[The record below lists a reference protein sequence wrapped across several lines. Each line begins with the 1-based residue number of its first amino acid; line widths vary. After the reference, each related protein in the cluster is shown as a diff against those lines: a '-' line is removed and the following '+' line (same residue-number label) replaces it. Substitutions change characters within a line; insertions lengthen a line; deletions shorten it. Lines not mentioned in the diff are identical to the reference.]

1 MHFLIL
7 LLFALTFFLYFTFK
21 LLRNREARRY
31 LIILLIIDTWLSIVL
46 VYLLYSAAFD

>member
-7 LLFALTFFLYFTFK
+7 LLLGLSFFLYLTFK
-21 LLRNREARRY
+21 LYRQPDARRY
-31 LIILLIIDTWLSIVL
+31 LAFVLIIDIWLGAVL